1 MKWVKNAIIAAAILA
16 VVLFVSKTLGGMS
29 TKEEIKEDNIKLQV
43 RVMDAKLDTVALP
56 LTVYG
61 RLNAANRADL
71 LAEVSG
77 TFKGSDR
84 EFLEGTRFSKGETII
99 RLDDSEARAN
109 AMSVKGNFI
118 NALLAILPDL
128 NQDYSSD
135 YARFKA
141 YYDNTSL
148 EKSLEALPKAEGKL
162 EKFLIARGIQGA
174 FFQAK
179 SAEERLAKFSI
190 KAPFNGVVAAA
201 NVKPGNLV
209 SPGRALGTFVNTDS
223 YELRSAV
230 SLRYA
235 DQLSVGQKVAFS
247 SPDIAGDWTG
257 TISRIAPVV
266 DAASQSINII
276 TTVRGSALREGMY
289 LTGQIQG
296 IAVMDALKLPS
307 SMVFDNKYM
316 YMIESDSVLAK
327 NEVEVVEWLDNEVI
341 VRGVANVATMVNEP
355 TLKAAAGLVVV
366 PVK

>member
-1 MKWVKNAIIAAAILA
+1 MKWVKNAIIAVAILA
-16 VVLFVSKTLGGMS
+16 VGLFVSKTLGGMS
-29 TKEEIKEDNIKLQV
+29 QKEEIKEDTRKLQV
-43 RVMDAKLDTVALP
+43 RVLKAQPDTVALP

-61 RLNAANRADL
+61 RLNAVNRADL

-77 TFKGSDR
+77 TFKSSDR
-84 EFLEGTRFSKGETII
+84 TFMEGTRFSKGETII

-128 NQDYSSD
+128 NQDYASD
-135 YARFKA
+135 YDRFKA
-141 YYDNTSL
+141 YYDACSL
-148 EKSLEALPKAEGKL
+148 EHPLAALPSAEGKL

-230 SLRYA
+230 SLGYA
-235 DQLSVGQKVAFS
+235 DQLSLGQEVVFT
-247 SPDIAGDWTG
+247 SPDVAGSWTG
-257 TISRIAPVV
+257 RISRIAPVV
-266 DAASQSINII
+266 DAATQSINII
-276 TTVRGSALREGMY
+276 TAVRGQKLREGMY
-289 LTGQIQG
+289 LTGAIQG
-296 IAVMDALKLPS
+296 VEVMDALKLPA

-327 NEVEVVEWLDNEVI
+327 NEVQVVEWLDNEVI
-341 VRGVANVATMVNEP
+341 VRGVASGAVLVNEP
-355 TLKAAAGLVVV
+355 TLKAAAGLVVA